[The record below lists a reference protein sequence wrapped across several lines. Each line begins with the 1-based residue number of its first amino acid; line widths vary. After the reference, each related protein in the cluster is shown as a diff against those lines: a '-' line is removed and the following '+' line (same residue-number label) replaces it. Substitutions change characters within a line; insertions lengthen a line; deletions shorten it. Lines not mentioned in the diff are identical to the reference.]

1 MRGRILPVTLIALL
15 LVTEGLIK
23 TWAVATLTPGTD
35 RVLVPGL
42 LHLGFTLNPGM
53 AWGLLGGASVP
64 LGILRLLAGLAIVTA
79 LLIGRLPPVYRWPMA
94 LVAAGALGNA
104 LDGLIRGAV
113 VDYLTMPTLDAVSSL
128 LSGRDF
134 PIFNLSDVLV
144 STGTVWLLWASWR
157 AERKGS
163 LKPSRLTDITEEKL

>member
-1 MRGRILPVTLIALL
+1 
-15 LVTEGLIK
+15 
-23 TWAVATLTPGTD
+23 
-35 RVLVPGL
+35 
-42 LHLGFTLNPGM
+42 
-53 AWGLLGGASVP
+53 
-64 LGILRLLAGLAIVTA
+64 
-79 LLIGRLPPVYRWPMA
+79 
-94 LVAAGALGNA
+94 
-104 LDGLIRGAV
+104 V
-113 VDYLTMPTLDAVSSL
+113 VDYLTMPSLDAVSSL